1 MTDLM
6 TITINQKMNKLI
18 FLCALL
24 LTTFLNAQPSAQTE
38 LKDGTIKG
46 RIIDASLNQP
56 LPYVNIIVKTPSN
69 ETITGG
75 ITKDDGTF
83 EIDKIP
89 EGNVIVSIQY
99 IGFKTISKTIE
110 IGGKNNDIIFGDIM
124 LEEDVASLDE
134 VTVVA
139 EVTTIQQKV
148 DRKVINVGK
157 DLTTTG
163 PTASDIMNN
172 IPSVSVD
179 QQTGNIS
186 LRGNENVRVMVDG
199 KLSNVPI
206 AQLLKQI
213 PSTSIKQ
220 IELITNPSA
229 KYNPE
234 GMSGIINIILHKNT
248 NIGFNGNI
256 NLGLTK
262 EINAKFNSSID
273 MNYRNGKFN
282 FYGNYGNNIGK
293 SNNYGRIERL
303 EDNSVQ
309 SFSFFNNNKSHLYK
323 VGLDY
328 YINDNNNISFFTNQN
343 IYDGKGTGNTG
354 IQYVDRPIQRQL
366 FDNDTD
372 NISSQYNAVFN
383 HKFKKEGETFNIE
396 ADYGIFDQ
404 DETADFTYLNFTFPP
419 NYSDYVNTN
428 RDQTTIN
435 IDYANPLSEKAKLE
449 FGGELRLF
457 DTNIDYTSTGL
468 SVNET
473 QDNTPNNGDEY
484 IPTPHTD
491 FDYKRDIYSLYGTF
505 GKTFEKW
512 SYQIG
517 LRAETVT
524 EEASAV
530 RMLESGMENT
540 PFKNDYFQV
549 YPSTFV
555 TYSPS
560 EKNSY
565 QISYSRRVDRP
576 GLEQVNPIREWST
589 PLISSF
595 GNTELQPQFTNSIEA
610 NYTRKLEIG
619 SITGGVFYR
628 LVEDEINRAVFI
640 DRLDVNKNI
649 LTYDN
654 FDNTTAFGLELS
666 GNLKPTKWWNFNLSF
681 DLYSRTQKGIT
692 ERLTVPTDVATS
704 DDILRET
711 IEVDNV
717 VYNFRM
723 FNNFSATKQLN
734 LSIFTMYRGEEKGL
748 QFTRKP
754 MFMVNTG
761 LRYSFMEDQRAT
773 FSFNYSDIF
782 NTMKFEFEGDRP
794 TPQVG
799 QFNWES
805 NTWNIGLSYRFG
817 GNNYKALQRKN
828 RDDNETSGNAGFM

>member
-1 MTDLM
+1 MKKLM
-6 TITINQKMNKLI
+6 FI
-18 FLCALL
+18 CVLL
-24 LTTFLNAQPSAQTE
+24 LSVIVSAQPAKE
-38 LKDGTIKG
+38 LRDGTVSG
-46 RIIDASLNQP
+46 RVIDASLNQP
-56 LPYVNIIVKTPSN
+56 LPYVNVIIKTTAN
-69 ETITGG
+69 QTITGG

-83 EIDKIP
+83 EIKSIP
-89 EGNVIVSIQY
+89 EGDVVVSIQY
-99 IGFKTISKTIE
+99 IGFKTIAKTVSI
-110 IGGKNNDIIFGDIM
+110 GKNGYDIALGDIM

-172 IPSVSVD
+172 IPSVNVD

-262 EINAKFNSSID
+262 EIYAKFNSSID
-273 MNYRNGKFN
+273 LNYRNGKFN
-282 FYGNYGNNIGK
+282 LYGNYGNNIGK
-293 SNNYGRIERL
+293 SANYGSIERL
-303 EDNSVQ
+303 DDNSEQ
-309 SFSFFNNNKSHLYK
+309 LFDFFNNNKSHLYK
-323 VGLDY
+323 VGLDFY
-328 YINDNNNISFFTNQN
+328 MNDNNTVSFFTNQN
-343 IYDGKGTGNTG
+343 IYDGFGAGTTG
-354 IQYVDRPIQRQL
+354 VLYPNQPLQQQI
-366 FDNDTD
+366 FDNDTQ
-372 NISSQYNAVFN
+372 NLSSQYNGVFN
-383 HKFKKEGETFNIE
+383 HKFKKEGEKLDIE
-396 ADYGIFDQ
+396 ADYSVFSQ
-404 DETADFTYLNFTFPP
+404 DEIANFNFQNFSFPP
-419 NYSDYVNTN
+419 NYSDFVNTD

-435 IDYANPLSEKAKLE
+435 VDYVNPLSEKAKLE
-449 FGGELRLF
+449 IGAEARLF
-457 DTNIDYTSTGL
+457 DTKIDYASTGL
-468 SVNET
+468 SVNEN
-473 QDNTPNNGDEY
+473 QDNIPNNGDEY
-484 IPTPHTD
+484 IPTPQTD
-491 FDYKRDIYSLYGTF
+491 FSYKRDIYSLYATY

-512 SYQIG
+512 SYQVG
-517 LRAETVT
+517 LRAESVMEDANAFRT
-524 EEASAV
+524 
-530 RMLESGMENT
+530 LENSTENT
-540 PFKNDYFQV
+540 PFENDYFQV
-549 YPSTFV
+549 YPSVFL

-560 EKNSY
+560 DKNSY
-565 QISYSRRVDRP
+565 QMSYSRRVDRP
-576 GLEQVNPIREWST
+576 GLQQVNPIREWST

-610 NYTRKLEIG
+610 NYTRKLENG

-640 DRLDVNKNI
+640 DRLDINKNI

-654 FDNTTAFGLELS
+654 FDNTTAFGIELS
-666 GNLKPTKWWNFNLSF
+666 SNFRPTKWWNFNASF
-681 DLYSRTQKGIT
+681 DLYSRKQKGIAET
-692 ERLTVPTDVATS
+692 LTAPTNVATV
-704 DDILRET
+704 DDIILET
-711 IEVDNV
+711 IEVDNLV
-717 VYNFRM
+717 WNFRM
-723 FNNFSATKQLN
+723 FNNFKATKKLN
-734 LSIFTMYRGEEKGL
+734 LSVFTMYRGEEKGL

-761 LRYSFMEDQRAT
+761 LRYSFLEDDRAT

-794 TPQVG
+794 TPQAG

-817 GNNYKALQRKN
+817 GGKYRALQRKN
-828 RDDNETSGNAGFM
+828 RDDNEKDASGGFI

>member
-1 MTDLM
+1 MF
-6 TITINQKMNKLI
+6 I
-18 FLCALL
+18 CVLL
-24 LTTFLNAQPSAQTE
+24 LSVIVSAQPAKE
-38 LKDGTIKG
+38 LRDGTVSG
-46 RIIDASLNQP
+46 RVIDASLNQP
-56 LPYVNIIVKTPSN
+56 LPYVNVIIKTTAN
-69 ETITGG
+69 QTITGG

-83 EIDKIP
+83 EIKSIP
-89 EGNVIVSIQY
+89 EGDVVVSIQY
-99 IGFKTISKTIE
+99 IGFKTIAKTVSV
-110 IGGKNNDIIFGDIM
+110 GKNGYDIALGDIM

-172 IPSVSVD
+172 IPSVNVD

-262 EINAKFNSSID
+262 EIYAKFNSSID
-273 MNYRNGKFN
+273 LNYRNGKFN
-282 FYGNYGNNIGK
+282 LYGSYGNNIGK
-293 SNNYGRIERL
+293 SANYGSIERL
-303 EDNSVQ
+303 DDNSEQ
-309 SFSFFNNNKSHLYK
+309 LFDFFNNNKSHLYK
-323 VGLDY
+323 VGLDFY
-328 YINDNNNISFFTNQN
+328 MNDNNTVSFFTNQN
-343 IYDGKGTGNTG
+343 IYDGFGAGTTG
-354 IQYVDRPIQRQL
+354 VLYPNQPLQQQI
-366 FDNDTD
+366 FDNDIQ
-372 NISSQYNAVFN
+372 NLSSQYNGVFN
-383 HKFKKEGETFNIE
+383 HKFKKEGEKLDIE
-396 ADYGIFDQ
+396 ADYSVFSQ
-404 DETADFTYLNFTFPP
+404 DEIANFNFQNFSFPP
-419 NYSDYVNTN
+419 NYSDFVNTD

-435 IDYANPLSEKAKLE
+435 VDYVNPLSEKAKLE
-449 FGGELRLF
+449 IGAEARLF
-457 DTNIDYTSTGL
+457 DTKIDYTSTGL
-468 SVNET
+468 SVNEN
-473 QDNTPNNGDEY
+473 QDNIPNNGDEY
-484 IPTPHTD
+484 IPTPQTD
-491 FDYKRDIYSLYGTF
+491 FSYKRDIYSLYATY

-512 SYQIG
+512 SYQVG
-517 LRAETVT
+517 LRAESVMEDANAFRT
-524 EEASAV
+524 
-530 RMLESGMENT
+530 LENSTENT
-540 PFKNDYFQV
+540 PFENDYFQV
-549 YPSTFV
+549 YPSVFL

-560 EKNSY
+560 DKNSY
-565 QISYSRRVDRP
+565 QMSYSRRVDRP
-576 GLEQVNPIREWST
+576 GLQQVNPIREWST

-610 NYTRKLEIG
+610 NYTRKLENG

-640 DRLDVNKNI
+640 DRLDINKNI

-654 FDNTTAFGLELS
+654 FDNTTAFGIELS
-666 GNLKPTKWWNFNLSF
+666 SNFRPTKWWSFNASF
-681 DLYSRTQKGIT
+681 DLYSRKQKGIAET
-692 ERLTVPTDVATS
+692 LTAPTNVATV
-704 DDILRET
+704 DDIILET
-711 IEVDNV
+711 IEVDNLV
-717 VYNFRM
+717 WNFRM
-723 FNNFSATKQLN
+723 FNNFKATKKLN
-734 LSIFTMYRGEEKGL
+734 LSVFTMYRGEEKGL

-761 LRYSFMEDQRAT
+761 LRYSFLEDDRAT

-794 TPQVG
+794 TPQAG

-805 NTWNIGLSYRFG
+805 NSWNIGLSYRFG
-817 GNNYKALQRKN
+817 GGKYRALQRKN
-828 RDDNETSGNAGFM
+828 RDDNEKDGSGGFI

>member
-1 MTDLM
+1 MF
-6 TITINQKMNKLI
+6 I
-18 FLCALL
+18 CVLL
-24 LTTFLNAQPSAQTE
+24 LSVIVSAQPAKE
-38 LKDGTIKG
+38 LRDGTVSG
-46 RIIDASLNQP
+46 RVIDASLNQP
-56 LPYVNIIVKTPSN
+56 LPYVNVIIKTTAN
-69 ETITGG
+69 QTITGG

-83 EIDKIP
+83 EIKSIP
-89 EGNVIVSIQY
+89 EGDVVVSIQY
-99 IGFKTISKTIE
+99 IGFKTIAKTVSV
-110 IGGKNNDIIFGDIM
+110 GKNGYDIALGDIM

-172 IPSVSVD
+172 IPSVNVD

-262 EINAKFNSSID
+262 EIYAKFNSSID
-273 MNYRNGKFN
+273 LNYRNGKFN
-282 FYGNYGNNIGK
+282 LYGSYGNNIGK
-293 SNNYGRIERL
+293 SANYGSIERL
-303 EDNSVQ
+303 DDNSEQ
-309 SFSFFNNNKSHLYK
+309 LFDFFNNNKSHLYK
-323 VGLDY
+323 VGLDFY
-328 YINDNNNISFFTNQN
+328 MNDNNTVSFFTNQN
-343 IYDGKGTGNTG
+343 IYDGFGAGTTG
-354 IQYVDRPIQRQL
+354 VLYPNQPLQQQI
-366 FDNDTD
+366 FDNDTQ
-372 NISSQYNAVFN
+372 NLSSQYNGVFN
-383 HKFKKEGETFNIE
+383 HKFKKEGEKLDIE
-396 ADYGIFDQ
+396 ADYSVFSQ
-404 DETADFTYLNFTFPP
+404 DEIANFNFQNFSFPP
-419 NYSDYVNTN
+419 NYSDFVNTD

-435 IDYANPLSEKAKLE
+435 VDYVNPLSEKAKLE
-449 FGGELRLF
+449 IGAEARLF
-457 DTNIDYTSTGL
+457 DTKIEYTSTGL
-468 SVNET
+468 SVNEN
-473 QDNTPNNGDEY
+473 QDNIPNNGDEY
-484 IPTPHTD
+484 IPTPQTD
-491 FDYKRDIYSLYGTF
+491 FSYKRDIYSLYATY

-512 SYQIG
+512 SYQVG
-517 LRAETVT
+517 LRAESVMEDANAFRT
-524 EEASAV
+524 
-530 RMLESGMENT
+530 LENSTENT
-540 PFKNDYFQV
+540 PFENDYFQV
-549 YPSTFV
+549 YPSVFL

-560 EKNSY
+560 DKNSY
-565 QISYSRRVDRP
+565 QMSYSRRVDRP
-576 GLEQVNPIREWST
+576 GLQQVNPIREWST

-610 NYTRKLEIG
+610 NYTRKLENG

-640 DRLDVNKNI
+640 DRLDINKNI

-654 FDNTTAFGLELS
+654 FDNTTAFGIELS
-666 GNLKPTKWWNFNLSF
+666 SNFRPTKWWNFNASF
-681 DLYSRTQKGIT
+681 DLYSRKQKGIAET
-692 ERLTVPTDVATS
+692 LTAPTNVATV
-704 DDILRET
+704 DDIILET
-711 IEVDNV
+711 IEVDNLV
-717 VYNFRM
+717 WNFRM
-723 FNNFSATKQLN
+723 FNNFKATKKLN
-734 LSIFTMYRGEEKGL
+734 LSVFTMYRGEEKGL

-761 LRYSFMEDQRAT
+761 LRYSFLEDDRAT

-794 TPQVG
+794 TPQAG

-805 NTWNIGLSYRFG
+805 NSWNIGLSYRFG
-817 GNNYKALQRKN
+817 GGKYRALQRKN
-828 RDDNETSGNAGFM
+828 RDDNEKDGSGGFI

>member
-1 MTDLM
+1 M
-6 TITINQKMNKLI
+6 KKLI
-18 FLCALL
+18 FLCAFM
-24 LTTFLNAQPSAQTE
+24 LTAMMNAQPSTQAG
-38 LKDGTIKG
+38 LRDGSISG
-46 RIIDASLNQP
+46 RIMDASLNQP
-56 LPYVNIIVKTPSN
+56 LPYVNIIVKTPAN

-83 EIDKIP
+83 EIKQIP
-89 EGNVIVSIQY
+89 EGKVIVSIQY
-99 IGFKTISKTIE
+99 IGFKTVSRPVE
-110 IGGKNNDIIFGDIM
+110 IGKPTYKVDLGNIM

-172 IPSVSVD
+172 IPSVNVD

-199 KLSNVPI
+199 KLSNVPV

-213 PSTSIKQ
+213 PSSSIKQ

-262 EINAKFNSSID
+262 EIYAKFNSSID

-282 FYGNYGNNIGK
+282 LYGNYGNNIGK
-293 SNNYGRIERL
+293 SANYGNITRL
-303 EDNSVQ
+303 DDNSEQ
-309 SFSFFNNNKSHLYK
+309 MFDFFNNNKSQLYK
-323 VGLDY
+323 VGLDFY
-328 YINDNNNISFFTNQN
+328 MNDNNTISFFTNQN
-343 IYDGKGTGNTG
+343 LYDGKGAGTTGV
-354 IQYVDRPIQRQL
+354 QYVNQPLKLQT
-366 FDNDTD
+366 FDNASD
-372 NISSQYNAVFN
+372 NVSSQYNGVYN
-383 HKFKKEGETFNIE
+383 HKFKKEGEKLDVE
-396 ADYGIFDQ
+396 ADYSVFD
-404 DETADFTYLNFTFPP
+404 ENEKSNFNFLNFSFPP
-419 NYSDYVNTN
+419 NYQDFVDTN

-435 IDYANPLSEKAKLE
+435 IDYVNPLSDKAKLE
-449 FGGELRLF
+449 LGGEARLF
-457 DTNIDYTSTGL
+457 DTKIDYTSTGL
-468 SVNET
+468 SVNEN
-473 QDNTPNNGDEY
+473 QDEVPNNGDEY
-484 IPTPHTD
+484 IPTPQTD
-491 FDYKRDIYSLYGTF
+491 FDYKRDIYSLYATY

-517 LRAETVT
+517 LRGESVT
-524 EEASAV
+524 EDAKAV
-530 RMLESGMENT
+530 KALENSTET
-540 PFKNDYFQV
+540 IPFKNDYFQV
-549 YPSTFV
+549 YPSAFL

-565 QISYSRRVDRP
+565 QMSYSRRVDRP
-576 GLEQVNPIREWST
+576 GLQQVNPIREWST

-595 GNTELQPQFTNSIEA
+595 GNTELQPQFTNSLEV
-610 NYTRKLEIG
+610 NYTRKLEKG

-628 LVEDEINRAVFI
+628 IVEDEINRAVFI

-654 FDNTTAFGLELS
+654 FDNTTAFGVELS
-666 GNLKPTKWWNFNLSF
+666 GNLRPTKWWNFNLSF
-681 DLYSRTQKGIT
+681 DLYSRKQKGIA
-692 ERLTVPTDVATS
+692 EILTAPTDVATA
-704 DDILRET
+704 DDIMRQT

-723 FNNFSATKQLN
+723 FNNFSATKKLN
-734 LSIFTMYRGEEKGL
+734 LSVFTMYRGEEKGL

-761 LRYSFMEDQRAT
+761 LRYSFMEDERAT

-782 NTMKFEFEGDRP
+782 NTMKFEFEGTRP

-805 NTWNIGLSYRFG
+805 NSWNIGFSYRFG
-817 GNNYKALQRKN
+817 GNKYRALQRKN
-828 RDDNETSGNAGFM
+828 RDDNEKSGSGGFI

>member
-1 MTDLM
+1 MKKLM
-6 TITINQKMNKLI
+6 FI
-18 FLCALL
+18 CVLL
-24 LTTFLNAQPSAQTE
+24 LSVIVSAQPAKE
-38 LKDGTIKG
+38 LRDGTVSG
-46 RIIDASLNQP
+46 RVIDASLNQP
-56 LPYVNIIVKTPSN
+56 LPYVNVIIKTTAN
-69 ETITGG
+69 QTITGG

-83 EIDKIP
+83 EIKSIP
-89 EGNVIVSIQY
+89 EGDVVVSIQY
-99 IGFKTISKTIE
+99 IGFKTIAKTVSI
-110 IGGKNNDIIFGDIM
+110 GKNGYDIALGDIM

-172 IPSVSVD
+172 IPSVNVD

-262 EINAKFNSSID
+262 EIYAKFNSSID
-273 MNYRNGKFN
+273 LNYRNGKFN
-282 FYGNYGNNIGK
+282 LYGNYGNNIGK
-293 SNNYGRIERL
+293 SANYGSIERL
-303 EDNSVQ
+303 DDNSEQ
-309 SFSFFNNNKSHLYK
+309 LFDFFNNNKSHLYK
-323 VGLDY
+323 VGLDFY
-328 YINDNNNISFFTNQN
+328 MNDNNTVSFFTNQN
-343 IYDGKGTGNTG
+343 IYDGFGAGTTG
-354 IQYVDRPIQRQL
+354 VLYPNHPLQQQI
-366 FDNDTD
+366 FDNDIQ
-372 NISSQYNAVFN
+372 NLSSQYNAVFN
-383 HKFKKEGETFNIE
+383 HKFKKEGEKLDIE
-396 ADYGIFDQ
+396 ADYSVFSQ
-404 DETADFTYLNFTFPP
+404 DEIANFNFQNFSFPP
-419 NYSDYVNTN
+419 NYSDFVNTD

-435 IDYANPLSEKAKLE
+435 VDYVNPLSEKAKLE
-449 FGGELRLF
+449 IGAEARLF
-457 DTNIDYTSTGL
+457 DTKIDYASTGL
-468 SVNET
+468 SVNEN
-473 QDNTPNNGDEY
+473 QDNIPNNGDEY
-484 IPTPHTD
+484 IPTPQTD
-491 FDYKRDIYSLYGTF
+491 FSYKRDIYSLYATY

-512 SYQIG
+512 SYQVG
-517 LRAETVT
+517 LRAESVMEDANAFRT
-524 EEASAV
+524 
-530 RMLESGMENT
+530 LENSTENT
-540 PFKNDYFQV
+540 PFENDYFQV
-549 YPSTFV
+549 YPSVFL

-560 EKNSY
+560 DKNSY
-565 QISYSRRVDRP
+565 QMSYSRRVDRP
-576 GLEQVNPIREWST
+576 GLQQVNPIREWST

-610 NYTRKLEIG
+610 NYTRKLENG

-640 DRLDVNKNI
+640 DRLDINKNI

-654 FDNTTAFGLELS
+654 FDNTTAFGIELS
-666 GNLKPTKWWNFNLSF
+666 SNFRPTKWWNFNASF
-681 DLYSRTQKGIT
+681 DLYSRKQKGIAET
-692 ERLTVPTDVATS
+692 LTAPTNVATV
-704 DDILRET
+704 DDIILET
-711 IEVDNV
+711 IEVDNLV
-717 VYNFRM
+717 WNFRM
-723 FNNFSATKQLN
+723 FNNFKATKKLN
-734 LSIFTMYRGEEKGL
+734 LSVFTMYRGEEKGL

-761 LRYSFMEDQRAT
+761 LRYSFLEDDRAT

-794 TPQVG
+794 TPQAG
-799 QFNWES
+799 QFN
-805 NTWNIGLSYRFG
+805 
-817 GNNYKALQRKN
+817 
-828 RDDNETSGNAGFM
+828 

>member
-1 MTDLM
+1 MF
-6 TITINQKMNKLI
+6 I
-18 FLCALL
+18 CVLL
-24 LTTFLNAQPSAQTE
+24 LSVIVSAQPAKE
-38 LKDGTIKG
+38 LRDGTVSG
-46 RIIDASLNQP
+46 RVIDASLNQP
-56 LPYVNIIVKTPSN
+56 LPYVNVIIKTTAN
-69 ETITGG
+69 QTITGG

-83 EIDKIP
+83 EIKSIP
-89 EGNVIVSIQY
+89 EGDVVVSIQY
-99 IGFKTISKTIE
+99 IGFKTIAKTVSI
-110 IGGKNNDIIFGDIM
+110 GKNGYDIALGDIM

-172 IPSVSVD
+172 IPSVNVD

-262 EINAKFNSSID
+262 EIYAKFNSSID
-273 MNYRNGKFN
+273 LNYRNGKFN
-282 FYGNYGNNIGK
+282 LYGSYGNNIGK
-293 SNNYGRIERL
+293 SANYGSIERL
-303 EDNSVQ
+303 DDNSEQ
-309 SFSFFNNNKSHLYK
+309 LFDFFNNNKSHLYK
-323 VGLDY
+323 VGLDFY
-328 YINDNNNISFFTNQN
+328 MNDNNTVSFFTNQN
-343 IYDGKGTGNTG
+343 IYDGFGAGTTG
-354 IQYVDRPIQRQL
+354 VLYPNQPLQQQI
-366 FDNDTD
+366 FDNDTQ
-372 NISSQYNAVFN
+372 NLSSQYNGVFN
-383 HKFKKEGETFNIE
+383 HKFKKEGEKLDIE
-396 ADYGIFDQ
+396 ADYSVFSQ
-404 DETADFTYLNFTFPP
+404 DEIANFNFQNFSFPP
-419 NYSDYVNTN
+419 NYSDFVNTD

-435 IDYANPLSEKAKLE
+435 VDYVNPLSEKAKLE
-449 FGGELRLF
+449 IGAEARLF
-457 DTNIDYTSTGL
+457 DTKIDYASTGL
-468 SVNET
+468 SVNEN
-473 QDNTPNNGDEY
+473 QDNIPNNGDEY
-484 IPTPHTD
+484 IPTPQTD
-491 FDYKRDIYSLYGTF
+491 FSYKRDIYSLYATY

-512 SYQIG
+512 SYQVG
-517 LRAETVT
+517 LRAESVMEDANAFRT
-524 EEASAV
+524 
-530 RMLESGMENT
+530 LENSTENT
-540 PFKNDYFQV
+540 PFENDYFQV
-549 YPSTFV
+549 YPSVFL

-560 EKNSY
+560 DKNSY
-565 QISYSRRVDRP
+565 QMSYSRRVDRP
-576 GLEQVNPIREWST
+576 GLQQVNPIREWST

-610 NYTRKLEIG
+610 NYTRKLENG

-640 DRLDVNKNI
+640 DRLDINKNI

-654 FDNTTAFGLELS
+654 FDNTTAFGIELS
-666 GNLKPTKWWNFNLSF
+666 SNFRPTKWWNFNASF
-681 DLYSRTQKGIT
+681 DLYSRKQKGIAET
-692 ERLTVPTDVATS
+692 LTAPTNVATV
-704 DDILRET
+704 DDIILET
-711 IEVDNV
+711 IEVDNLV
-717 VYNFRM
+717 WNFRM
-723 FNNFSATKQLN
+723 FNNFKATKKLN
-734 LSIFTMYRGEEKGL
+734 LSVFTMYRGEEKGL

-761 LRYSFMEDQRAT
+761 LRYSFLEDDRAT

-794 TPQVG
+794 TPQAG

-817 GNNYKALQRKN
+817 GGKYRALQRKN
-828 RDDNETSGNAGFM
+828 RDDNEKDASGGFI

>member
-1 MTDLM
+1 M
-6 TITINQKMNKLI
+6 KKLL

-24 LTTFLNAQPSAQTE
+24 LTSIINAQPAKSDPRGG
-38 LKDGTIKG
+38 LVSG

-56 LPYVNIIVKTPSN
+56 LPYVNVIIKNTSN

-89 EGNVIVSIQY
+89 LGKVIVSIQY
-99 IGFKTISKTIE
+99 IGFKTVSKTVEISKDNYE
-110 IGGKNNDIIFGDIM
+110 IRLGDIL
-124 LEEDVASLDE
+124 LEEDIASLDE

-139 EVTTIQQKV
+139 EVSTIQQKV

-157 DLTTTG
+157 DLTTSG

-172 IPSVSVD
+172 IPSVNVD

-256 NLGLTK
+256 NIGLTK
-262 EINAKFNSSID
+262 EIYAKFNSSID

-282 FYGNYGNNIGK
+282 LYGNYGNNIGK
-293 SNNYGRIERL
+293 SANYGSIERL
-303 EDNSVQ
+303 DDNSVQ
-309 SFSFFNNNKSHLYK
+309 SFDFFNNNKSHLYK
-323 VGLDY
+323 VGLDFY
-328 YINDNNNISFFTNQN
+328 MNDNNTVSFFTNQN
-343 IYDGKGTGNTG
+343 VYDGIGEGSTGV
-354 IQYVDRPIQRQL
+354 QYPNQPLQLQL
-366 FDNDTD
+366 FDNATD
-372 NISSQYNAVFN
+372 NVSSQYNGVYN
-383 HKFKKEGETFNIE
+383 HKFKKEGEKLDIE
-396 ADYGIFDQ
+396 ADYSVFGQ
-404 DETADFTYLNFTFPP
+404 DEISNFNFVNFSFPP
-419 NYSDYVNTN
+419 NYKDFVFTD

-435 IDYANPLSEKAKLE
+435 VDYVNPLSEKTKLE
-449 FGGELRLF
+449 IGAEARLF
-457 DTNIDYTSTGL
+457 DTKIDYSSTGL
-468 SVNET
+468 SVNEN
-473 QDNTPNNGDEY
+473 QDNIPNNGDEY
-484 IPTPHTD
+484 IPTPQTD
-491 FDYKRDIYSLYGTF
+491 FDYKRDIYSLYATY

-512 SYQIG
+512 SYQVG
-517 LRAETVT
+517 LRAESVT
-524 EEASAV
+524 EDANAV
-530 RMLESGMENT
+530 RSSENSTENT
-540 PFKNDYFQV
+540 PFENDYVQV
-549 YPSTFV
+549 YPSAFV

-565 QISYSRRVDRP
+565 QMSYSRRVDRP
-576 GLEQVNPIREWST
+576 GLQQVNPIREWST

-610 NYTRKLEIG
+610 NYTRKFESG

-654 FDNTTAFGLELS
+654 FDNTTAFGIELN
-666 GNLKPTKWWNFNLSF
+666 GNFRPTKWWNFNLSF
-681 DLYSRTQKGIT
+681 DLYSRTQKGIAET
-692 ERLTVPTDVATS
+692 LTAPTDVATA
-704 DDILRET
+704 DDIVRET

-723 FNNFSATKQLN
+723 FNNFKATKSLN
-734 LSIFTMYRGEEKGL
+734 LSVFTMYRGEEKGL

-761 LRYSFMEDQRAT
+761 LRYSFMEDDRAT

-805 NTWNIGLSYRFG
+805 NSWNIGFSYRFG
-817 GNNYKALQRKN
+817 GNKYRALQRKN
-828 RDDNETSGNAGFM
+828 RDDNEKDGSGGFI

>member
-1 MTDLM
+1 MGK
-6 TITINQKMNKLI
+6 TINQKMKKLI
-18 FLCALL
+18 FLCAFMF
-24 LTTFLNAQPSAQTE
+24 TAIMNAQPSTQLE
-38 LKDGTIKG
+38 PRDGSISG
-46 RIIDASLNQP
+46 RVIDASLNQP
-56 LPYVNIIVKTPSN
+56 LPYVNVIVKNPSN
-69 ETITGG
+69 ETITGS

-83 EIDKIP
+83 EIKKIP
-89 EGNVIVSIQY
+89 EGKVIVSIQY

-110 IGGKNNDIIFGDIM
+110 IGNKEYDINLGDVL

-172 IPSVSVD
+172 IPSVNVD

-262 EINAKFNSSID
+262 EIYAKFNSSID

-282 FYGNYGNNIGK
+282 LYGNYGNNIGR
-293 SNNYGRIERL
+293 SANYGSIERL
-303 EDNSVQ
+303 DDNSLQ
-309 SFSFFNNNKSHLYK
+309 SFDFLNNNKSHLYK

-328 YINDNNNISFFTNQN
+328 YMNDNNTVSFFTNQN
-343 IYDGKGTGNTG
+343 LYDGEGSGSTGV
-354 IQYVDRPIQRQL
+354 QYVNQPLQL
-366 FDNDTD
+366 QIFDNATD
-372 NISSQYNAVFN
+372 NVSSQYNGVFN
-383 HKFKKEGETFNIE
+383 HTFKKEGEKLDIE
-396 ADYGIFDQ
+396 ADYSVFAQ
-404 DETADFTYLNFTFPP
+404 DEDSNFNYQNFSFPP
-419 NYSDYVNTN
+419 NYSDFVKTD

-435 IDYANPLSEKAKLE
+435 IDYVNPLSEKTKLE
-449 FGGELRLF
+449 FGGEVRLF
-457 DTNIDYTSTGL
+457 DTKIDYNSTGL
-468 SVNET
+468 SVNEN
-473 QDNTPNNGDEY
+473 QDNIPNNGDEY
-484 IPTPHTD
+484 IPTPQTD
-491 FDYKRDIYSLYGTF
+491 FDYKRDIYSLYATY
-505 GKTFEKW
+505 GKTFEKF
-512 SYQIG
+512 SYQFG
-517 LRAETVT
+517 LRAESVMEDANAVKTLENST
-524 EEASAV
+524 ENV
-530 RMLESGMENT
+530 
-540 PFKNDYFQV
+540 PFENDYFQV
-549 YPSTFV
+549 YPSAFL
-555 TYSPS
+555 TYNPS

-565 QISYSRRVDRP
+565 QVSYSRRVDRP
-576 GLEQVNPIREWST
+576 GLQQVNPIREWST

-595 GNTELQPQFTNSIEA
+595 GNTELQPQFTNSMEI
-610 NYTRKLEIG
+610 NYTRKLEKG

-628 LVEDEINRAVFI
+628 IVEDEINRAVFI

-654 FDNTTAFGLELS
+654 FDNTTAYGVELS
-666 GNLKPTKWWNFNLSF
+666 GNMRPTKWWNFNASF
-681 DLYSRTQKGIT
+681 DLYSRKQKGIA
-692 ERLTVPTDVATS
+692 EILTVPTDMATA
-704 DDILRET
+704 DDIVRQT
-711 IEVDNV
+711 VEVDNV

-723 FNNFSATKQLN
+723 FNNFSPTKKLN
-734 LSIFTMYRGEEKGL
+734 LSVFAMYRGREEGL

-761 LRYSFMEDQRAT
+761 LRYSFMEDDRAT

-805 NTWNIGLSYRFG
+805 NSWNIGLSYRFG
-817 GNNYKALQRKN
+817 GNKYRALQRKN
-828 RDDNETSGNAGFM
+828 RDDNEKSGSGGFI